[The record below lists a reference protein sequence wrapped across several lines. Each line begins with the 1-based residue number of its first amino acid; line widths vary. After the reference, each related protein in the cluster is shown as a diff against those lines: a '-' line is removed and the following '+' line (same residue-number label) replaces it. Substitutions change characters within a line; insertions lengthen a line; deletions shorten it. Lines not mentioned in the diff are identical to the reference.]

1 MLSVLGIW
9 QKLILLNWV
18 GLIKMTK
25 VIGND
30 FVRLY
35 NDDAIELA
43 LDDDKYVQVFYTA
56 KFSKVK
62 LFGVDYGIVE
72 HVDFYK
78 IIILDEYGEV
88 VNDDNSSDYDYYK
101 NVTFDII
108 YNKINNYDYQKTY
121 KTFSKDFYN
130 DTIAN

>member
-1 MLSVLGIW
+1 MS
-9 QKLILLNWV
+9 
-18 GLIKMTK
+18 K

-35 NDDAIELA
+35 DADAIELVLA
-43 LDDDKYVQVFYTA
+43 DSKYVQVFYTA

-62 LFGVDYGIVE
+62 LFGVDYRIVE

-78 IIILDEYGEV
+78 VVMLDENEDV
-88 VNDDNSSDYDYYK
+88 INNDNDNDNDYDYYK

-108 YNKINNYDYQKTY
+108 FNKINNYDYQNTH
-121 KTFSKDFYN
+121 KTFSEDFYN
-130 DTIAN
+130 DMITS

>member
-1 MLSVLGIW
+1 MA
-9 QKLILLNWV
+9 
-18 GLIKMTK
+18 K

-43 LDDDKYVQVFYTA
+43 LDDGKYVQVFYTA
-56 KFSKVK
+56 KFSKVNF
-62 LFGVDYGIVE
+62 FGVDYKILE
-72 HVDFYK
+72 FVDFYK
-78 IIILDEYGEV
+78 AIMLDEYGEV
-88 VNDDNSSDYDYYK
+88 VNNDNSGYDYYK

-108 YNKINNYDYQKTY
+108 FNKINSYDYQKTH

-130 DTIAN
+130 DVMAN

>member
-1 MLSVLGIW
+1 MA
-9 QKLILLNWV
+9 
-18 GLIKMTK
+18 K
-25 VIGND
+25 VISND

-43 LDDDKYVQVFYTA
+43 LDNGTYVQLFYTA

-62 LFGVDYGIVE
+62 LFGVDYKIVE

-78 IIILDEYGEV
+78 ITMLDECGEV
-88 VNDDNSSDYDYYK
+88 INNDNDNDYDYYK

-108 YNKINNYDYQKTY
+108 FNKIDSYDYRTTY
-121 KTFSKDFYN
+121 KTFSKDFCK
-130 DTIAN
+130 DFL